1 MNAKAFRIVS
11 VQSGLISM
19 ALVATFCA
27 ADAQTVRGDT
37 AHPERPAST
46 GPLGLGSDGLPQT
59 SQTTPRSDQ
68 PAVTEPDRPN
78 AAGKAVAG
86 HENAPVGC
94 TVVMVPMRDGVKLST
109 EVYRPLAA
117 GKYPVILQRTP
128 YHGAVDLVGCRTD
141 PRLAA
146 LAASGYV
153 VINQEVRGTSRSEG
167 ALRPIVNEGN
177 DGYDAVEWAARQPWS
192 TGKVGMMGGSYL
204 GLTQWQA
211 ALKRP
216 PHLVTIIPNV
226 APTGFE
232 NGWIHSNGALGQA
245 TAQIWSVNAGLDQ
258 AARKRKAANVS
269 ADHAAALPAEPR
281 KYSSEALLRYDAL
294 LRPPADVLP
303 LAGDPVFNS
312 ELTPWYAEWLAHP
325 KLDSYW
331 SAANVEDKY
340 QTLSIPVLSLGGFYD
355 VFILGTVAGYTG
367 MHERARTPEARAA
380 ARLVVAGPGHSLGMN
395 NYIGDLSFGAENA
408 TPEDLSVRW
417 FDYWLKGIDNG
428 VMKEPP
434 VKLYVMLPPD
444 QGSIGGGFWVT
455 GDSYPLPGTKTVRYY
470 LGGKNA
476 NTFLGDGVL
485 SLNPSAAS
493 GSDCYKYDPANPV
506 PTVGGA
512 WSAGKLLLRGAY
524 DQRPIEMRPDVLV
537 YTSEALTDPVS
548 VVGNISVTLTASS
561 SAPSTAFT
569 AKLVDVHLDGYA
581 QILSNGIIV
590 TPSAAPDT
598 VATYTIQMN
607 PTATIF
613 KPGHRIRLEI
623 SSSNYPRYNA
633 HTNTNAPLG
642 TAKNIVVATQTIMWN
657 GTSLNLPVVP
667 ISIPATGAP

>member
-1 MNAKAFRIVS
+1 
-11 VQSGLISM
+11 
-19 ALVATFCA
+19 
-27 ADAQTVRGDT
+27 
-37 AHPERPAST
+37 
-46 GPLGLGSDGLPQT
+46 
-59 SQTTPRSDQ
+59 
-68 PAVTEPDRPN
+68 
-78 AAGKAVAG
+78 
-86 HENAPVGC
+86 
-94 TVVMVPMRDGVKLST
+94 
-109 EVYRPLAA
+109 
-117 GKYPVILQRTP
+117 
-128 YHGAVDLVGCRTD
+128 
-141 PRLAA
+141 
-146 LAASGYV
+146 
-153 VINQEVRGTSRSEG
+153 
-167 ALRPIVNEGN
+167 
-177 DGYDAVEWAARQPWS
+177 
-192 TGKVGMMGGSYL
+192 
-204 GLTQWQA
+204 
-211 ALKRP
+211 
-216 PHLVTIIPNV
+216 
-226 APTGFE
+226 
-232 NGWIHSNGALGQA
+232 
-245 TAQIWSVNAGLDQ
+245 
-258 AARKRKAANVS
+258 
-269 ADHAAALPAEPR
+269 
-281 KYSSEALLRYDAL
+281 
-294 LRPPADVLP
+294 
-303 LAGDPVFNS
+303 
-312 ELTPWYAEWLAHP
+312 
-325 KLDSYW
+325 
-331 SAANVEDKY
+331 
-340 QTLSIPVLSLGGFYD
+340 
-355 VFILGTVAGYTG
+355 
-367 MHERARTPEARAA
+367 
-380 ARLVVAGPGHSLGMN
+380 MN

-623 SSSNYPRYNA
+623 SSSNYPPVQCTYQHQCSPRDRKEHRRR
-633 HTNTNAPLG
+633 HTNHHVERDFAQPAGRAHLHPG
-642 TAKNIVVATQTIMWN
+642 DGRSIRWCRCSGRPSVPRAAFHQSRYFVRPSKRSPRRHVN
-657 GTSLNLPVVP
+657 GKWPVRQGRV
-667 ISIPATGAP
+667 GH